1 MNSNLSKSIL
11 SAILLTLAWPMNGL
25 SFLIFIAFVPLLQIL
40 YQKAEK
46 KSKQTTAHFFLSF
59 FLWNFGIS
67 WWIWNAS
74 AFGMFFAVL
83 VNSSLMTVVF
93 MLSRMVIRKLST
105 QAGLLFLTT
114 FWMSFEFLHLHWD
127 FSWPWLQ
134 LGNVFSET
142 TSWVQW
148 YEYTGVFGGS
158 LWVMVV
164 NILFFN
170 GVKNFCI
177 YLKYGII

>member
-11 SAILLTLAWPMNGL
+11 SALLLTLAWPMNGL
-25 SFLIFIAFVPLLQIL
+25 SLLIFIAFVPLLQIL
-40 YQKAEK
+40 YHQPEK
-46 KSKQTTAHFFLSF
+46 KSKLTTAHFFLSF
-59 FLWNFGIS
+59 FLWNLGIS

-93 MLSRMVIRKLST
+93 MLSRMVIRKLSI

-114 FWMSFEFLHLHWD
+114 FWMSFELLHLHWD

-142 TSWVQW
+142 TSFSSLSAFAPC
-148 YEYTGVFGGS
+148 ETGDVLVFEK
-158 LWVMVV
+158 LKDVV
-164 NILFFN
+164 EP
-170 GVKNFCI
+170 
-177 YLKYGII
+177 